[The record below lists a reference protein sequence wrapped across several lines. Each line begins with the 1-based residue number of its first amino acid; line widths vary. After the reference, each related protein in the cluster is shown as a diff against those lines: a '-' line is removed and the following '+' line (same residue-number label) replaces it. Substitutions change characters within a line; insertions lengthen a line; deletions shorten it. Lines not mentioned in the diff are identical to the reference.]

1 MSYRNSPESFLGQG
15 FKFPVQVDEATGR
28 FRMASYEEDIQEA
41 ILIILN
47 TRPGERPMRPEFG
60 CRIYAYLFES
70 LSYGVLTSMSEAVRE
85 ALLVWEPR
93 IDDIEVDIDTNR
105 ISEGIADINIRYV
118 VRKTNNPYNLV
129 YPFYINEG
137 LGAGE
142 GQI

>member
-1 MSYRNSPESFLGQG
+1 MSYKDSPESFLGRG

-28 FRMASYEEDIQEA
+28 FLMSSYEEDIREA

-47 TRPGERPMRPEFG
+47 TRPGERPMRPAFG
-60 CRIYAYLFES
+60 CRIYDYLFES

-85 ALLVWEPR
+85 ALIVWESR
-93 IDDIEVDIDTNR
+93 IDDIEVDIDTER
-105 ISEGIADINIRYV
+105 ISEGIADIHIRYV

-142 GQI
+142 GQL